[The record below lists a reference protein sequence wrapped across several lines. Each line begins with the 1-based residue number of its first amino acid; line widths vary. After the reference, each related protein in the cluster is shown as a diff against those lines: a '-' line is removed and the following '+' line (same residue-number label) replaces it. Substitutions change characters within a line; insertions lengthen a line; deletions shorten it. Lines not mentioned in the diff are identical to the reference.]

1 MPKQMKYKR
10 KFFKRNKKFLR
21 NSISKKSLPSHVMS
35 GLTSFFESDACR
47 MNFRG
52 IPDLWGSPMTKFW
65 GHPQN
70 FCPSLV
76 SCSSFHCNRTN
87 LGIFEIFSKILSQS
101 QTRNV
106 FSLIRW
112 GDGSFWRIFESLSKF
127 CPSFYCR
134 RGNRIFDRYDRALV
148 APTYPVAAGLRSSV
162 VPLSTV
168 NQNRKFW

>member
-1 MPKQMKYKR
+1 M
-10 KFFKRNKKFLR
+10 
-21 NSISKKSLPSHVMS
+21 PSHVMS

-101 QTRNV
+101 QIRNV

-112 GDGSFWRIFESLSKF
+112 REGSFWRIFWVPLKNSVPVSIVEG
-127 CPSFYCR
+127 
-134 RGNRIFDRYDRALV
+134 GNRIYEIYDRALV
-148 APTYPVAAGLRSSV
+148 APTYPVESGIRSNV
-162 VPLSTV
+162 VPTQRN
-168 NQNRKFW
+168 NQGE